1 MRKKQLIEAYK
12 QGLRKGIALKEA
24 VWVPKDYGPDH
35 LFWIEPE
42 FLNVRLSN
50 KVARETWKLKK
61 QDKEGGEAYEGA
73 LLLKLQYKYWQE
85 RQFIPFYDISETIR
99 YCKKILPGL
108 EKTEIIDEA
117 EKKELVGFV
126 KALLAW
132 AKKTL
137 ADRDKRIGRSQQTY
151 GRKDKIKK
159 EQQKRDTQKS

>member
-1 MRKKQLIEAYK
+1 MIKKQLIEAYK
-12 QGLRKGIALKEA
+12 QGLRKGIALREA

-50 KVARETWKLKK
+50 KVARETWELKK

-73 LLLKLQYKYWQE
+73 LLLKLQYKYWQT
-85 RQFIPFYDISETIR
+85 RHSIPYYDISETVT

-108 EKTEIIDEA
+108 EKTKIIDET
-117 EKKELVGFV
+117 EKKELVEFV
-126 KALLAW
+126 KSLLAW
-132 AKKTL
+132 AKRSL
-137 ADRDKRIGRSQQTY
+137 ANRDKRIGRSQQTY
-151 GRKDKIKK
+151 GRKEKIKA